1 VVIKTTKSL
10 AKTNAAV
17 ANNPPTSPAQ
27 NEHAI
32 DQDSG
37 LIAPSSQQLRLRPER
52 KGKAKEPTPS
62 VSEEEA
68 DDDELEDQL
77 QVLSAQDET
86 MREIDVI
93 EAELEVDD
101 GDG

>member
-1 VVIKTTKSL
+1 MIKTTKSL